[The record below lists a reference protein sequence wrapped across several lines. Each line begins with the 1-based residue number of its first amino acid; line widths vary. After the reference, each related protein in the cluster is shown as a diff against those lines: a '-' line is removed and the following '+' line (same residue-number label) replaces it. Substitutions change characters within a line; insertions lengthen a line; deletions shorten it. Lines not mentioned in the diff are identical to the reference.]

1 MHGERMWRTLRL
13 FTILSAVKRTQYYK
27 DKKIFHS
34 MGENCLIMDRIVPLY
49 ARLISLGNNVQI
61 ASNVHFNTHDITH
74 VMLNN
79 RESILDGGVK
89 YHEKAGC
96 IEIGDNVF
104 IGAGTSIN
112 YNVRIG
118 SNVIIGA
125 CSLITK
131 DVPGNSVVAGVP
143 AKVISSFEEY
153 LKKRTEDDKRYSEF
167 GTECVSG
174 EMEERCW
181 REFLNGRNI
190 LNKSV

>member
-1 MHGERMWRTLRL
+1 M
-13 FTILSAVKRTQYYK
+13 
-27 DKKIFHS
+27 
-34 MGENCLIMDRIVPLY
+34 
-49 ARLISLGNNVQI
+49 
-61 ASNVHFNTHDITH
+61 
-74 VMLNN
+74 
-79 RESILDGGVK
+79 
-89 YHEKAGC
+89 
-96 IEIGDNVF
+96 
-104 IGAGTSIN
+104 
-112 YNVRIG
+112 RIG
-118 SNVIIGA
+118 SNAIIGA